1 MVILASNEPVQSSDY
16 TSGERRRLTVPF
28 IHQVKANERRDLDAE
43 FKPYLPALLQWVLV
57 PDDQVTAL
65 VRDTSNTVPSLAKWK
80 AESLLETN
88 PMAEW
93 LDFCVVH
100 DPAAKTYIGVAK
112 RDKSR

>member
-1 MVILASNEPVQSSDY
+1 
-16 TSGERRRLTVPF
+16 VPF

-43 FKPYLPALLQWVLV
+43 FKPYLPALLQWVLAI

-112 RDKSR
+112 RDKSSDSPHIPIP